1 MDKLIA
7 RGAEAELYQVDGHL
21 KKIRIAKGYRI
32 KAIDDKIRKIR
43 TRSEKK
49 LLEKA
54 YSVVDVPKVL
64 NHDEKD
70 MTVDME
76 FIDGKKLSEYLDEFN
91 NDKREEI
98 CFIIGEQVG
107 KLHNT
112 DIIHG
117 DLTTSNMI
125 LHKEKVYFVDFGL
138 GFVSNKLED
147 KAVDLHLL
155 KQALES
161 KHYKHFED
169 SFKTVLNGY
178 KKVCKDFN
186 EIIIRLKKVEGRGRY
201 KKKI

>member
-1 MDKLIA
+1 MKKLIA
-7 RGAEAELYQVDGHL
+7 NGAEAELYYMGGHL
-21 KKIRIAKGYRI
+21 KKIRVAKGYRI
-32 KAIDDKIRKIR
+32 KEIDDKIRKIR
-43 TRSEKK
+43 TRSERK

-54 YSVVDVPKVL
+54 YSIVNVPKVL
-64 NHDEKD
+64 SHDDKD
-70 MTVDME
+70 MIVDME

-98 CFIIGEQVG
+98 CLMIGEQVG
-107 KLHNT
+107 KMHNV

-125 LHKEKVYFVDFGL
+125 LYKDKVYFVDFGL

-161 KHYKHFED
+161 KHYKHFKD
-169 SFKTVLNGY
+169 SFESVLNGY
-178 KKVCKDFN
+178 KEICKDSN
-186 EIIIRLKKVEGRGRY
+186 EIILRLKKVEGRGRY
-201 KKKI
+201 KVRA